1 MNLDGLNT
9 CNYVTRSVTKLL
21 ISTYVVTGLMA
32 KTWFWEI
39 LLFGNSPEGL
49 LDFWENKQTNLLKMV
64 VDKLFYS
71 YSALSARLSSQID
84 RRHEVRACHELCELL
99 KTENTLVPL
108 HCFIVT
114 KVWRLI
120 FKNIFVFLNVLSIKS
135 SNWYYLGLCC
145 YRCVWF
151 GFLYWWF
158 LCRTSQLGFQEL
170 AFIWLTAFSWVKI
183 TEEVISDNKD
193 FFV

>member
-1 MNLDGLNT
+1 MILGNFTLWKFPRG
-9 CNYVTRSVTKLL
+9 
-21 ISTYVVTGLMA
+21 IA
-32 KTWFWEI
+32 WF
-39 LLFGNSPEGL
+39 LG
-49 LDFWENKQTNLLKMV
+49 KQTNKPLKNGGRQIILLLLCFV
-64 VDKLFYS
+64 CQVELTDK
-71 YSALSARLSSQID
+71 D

-114 KVWRLI
+114 KVWTLI